1 MTTHRVIRCQ
11 PYPLSPG
18 QKIHITH
25 GPRHGDWEVLAV
37 TDYKLTLR
45 CPVSRREFTW
55 ERFCY
60 VVEERDEPV
69 WPTPD
74 E

>member
-1 MTTHRVIRCQ
+1 MPTHRVIQFQ

-25 GPRHGDWEVLAV
+25 GPRRGDWEVVAI
-37 TDYKLTLR
+37 TEHKLTLR
-45 CPVSRREFTW
+45 CPVSLREFTW

-60 VVEERDEPV
+60 AAGEREV
-69 WPTPD
+69 SEWPTPD
-74 E
+74 D